1 MVRPPFRRSWTSG
14 EFRVH
19 GPGMGPLDHCR
30 RRIPGQEKASPEIRV
45 EIGQALLVCAGE
57 IGEERRGIACH
68 DRYCVHGVACD
79 LRHRR
84 GRERAEIVDP
94 ASDQILHGWRRAAIR
109 NMGDINAD
117 RRIELPREGD

>member
-1 MVRPPFRRSWTSG
+1 
-14 EFRVH
+14 
-19 GPGMGPLDHCR
+19 
-30 RRIPGQEKASPEIRV
+30 
-45 EIGQALLVCAGE
+45 
-57 IGEERRGIACH
+57 
-68 DRYCVHGVACD
+68 